1 MGPSR
6 VLRRMLALA
15 AGLALVAGCTSAIE
29 STTSAPAPSS
39 TEASPQVP
47 SSRVTLRPSPD
58 GGSFLVRAVYPK
70 SPSNCKHT
78 QRGKLEARYPGR
90 LAVRSAD
97 DGTLSL
103 TLTLPFERYL
113 EGIAEVPPSWPAAA
127 LDAQVIAARSYALA
141 RIGWTGQQG
150 ETLQT
155 PICATSDCQVYGGIP
170 VPPTPDILRWDAA
183 VQRTRGKVLLYDDRP
198 ADTVYFSTSN
208 GHTYGNDQV
217 FGSAPLPYLRPVI
230 ERDDGA
236 SPTSRWRVPLPFRDL
251 ARFLHAGGLWPDRTR
266 ITSVT
271 SIGSERA
278 GHRRRHVEFHR
289 CRGVPRHGQR
299 VGLVPDARPISDR
312 RLAHGDPVGLVRR
325 VIRSIRR
332 DGDRPRLG
340 PRRGHGA
347 VGRVREGEEGMVRRS
362 HPGLLLRRPS
372 AHPLPRAGTDPCG
385 RGLRSSDAQGQ
396 ALRTGRNDR
405 R

>member
-1 MGPSR
+1 
-6 VLRRMLALA
+6 LL
-15 AGLALVAGCTSAIE
+15 
-29 STTSAPAPSS
+29 
-39 TEASPQVP
+39 
-47 SSRVTLRPSPD
+47 
-58 GGSFLVRAVYPK
+58 
-70 SPSNCKHT
+70 
-78 QRGKLEARYPGR
+78 
-90 LAVRSAD
+90 
-97 DGTLSL
+97 L

-170 VPPTPDILRWDAA
+170 VSPTPDILRWDAA
-183 VQRTRGKVLLYDDRP
+183 VRRTRGKVLLYDDRP

-251 ARFLHAGGLWPDRTR
+251 ARFLHAGGLWPDRAR

-271 SIGSERA
+271 RSGPNVRVTGADTSSSIGA
-278 GHRRRHVEFHR
+278 GEFR
-289 CRGVPRHGQR
+289 DTVNAWASCLMPARYPIDGLPTAIPSDWYDVSSGRSGATVTGRGW
-299 VGLVPDARPISDR
+299 
-312 RLAHGDPVGLVRR
+312 
-325 VIRSIRR
+325 
-332 DGDRPRLG
+332 
-340 PRRGHGA
+340 GHG
-347 VGRVREGEEGMVRRS
+347 VGMVQWGAYGKAKKGWSADRILAFYYGGLRPTRYPE
-362 HPGLLLRRPS
+362 PGLIHVVVASGLQTLKVKPSGPGATIDGELLRR
-372 AHPLPRAGTDPCG
+372 GTTHV
-385 RGLRSSDAQGQ
+385 
-396 ALRTGRNDR
+396 TGEGGVVTVGK
-405 R
+405 